1 LSERKRKLK
10 AQQLSTKGEMVEHQD
25 ERQLTAEEDILQE
38 NPYKTPPGNLTN
50 KDRERDNEK
59 G

>member
-25 ERQLTAEEDILQE
+25 ERQLAAEEDIFQE
-38 NPYKTPPGNLTN
+38 NPYKTQPGNLTN